1 MSTQGPP
8 TSHEAEF
15 YVQIEAE
22 LYGPDPGRVRDIKA
36 VALTQKRPQRQRS
49 GTVMVKLRVRVPD
62 GAFLP
67 LRPEAII
74 VIPDGMTIAA
84 PIEIEAVDPT

>member
-1 MSTQGPP
+1 MSTQGPS

-15 YVQIEAE
+15 YVQIEPE
-22 LYGPDPGRVRDIKA
+22 LYGPDPGRVRSIKA
-36 VALTQKRPQRQRS
+36 VALTQKRPGRQRA

-67 LRPEAII
+67 LRPEAIV
-74 VIPDGMTIAA
+74 VIPEGMTVAE
-84 PIEIEAVDPT
+84 PITVEAEDPS

>member
-1 MSTQGPP
+1 MSTQGPS

-15 YVQIEAE
+15 YVQLEAD

-36 VALTQKRPQRQRS
+36 VALTQKRPQRQRP

-67 LRPEAII
+67 LRPEAIV
-74 VIPDGMTIAA
+74 VIPEGMTVAE
-84 PIEIEAVDPT
+84 PVVVEAVDPA